1 MKTHNMGNSAEGL
14 EQCLS
19 THCSPTLAS
28 LKTANL
34 FTCTYTCIQSFEASV
49 SYWKKEMEEKRLSL
63 IILQRQEERALIY
76 VCRMKKLQQDLE
88 KPGVIDLLQ
97 KYGYLDTNPQHAVAH
112 LIERLEENG
121 TFPHE
126 IGLFL
131 GYPLEDV
138 IGFIINKGKN
148 CHCIGCWKVYC
159 NEEEA
164 ERTFCKYKKCTDVYN
179 RLWGNGRSIRQLTV
193 AA

>member
-1 MKTHNMGNSAEGL
+1 MKKRNMGNTAEGL
-14 EQCLS
+14 EQCLIM
-19 THCSPTLAS
+19 HCAPTLAS

-34 FTCTYTCIQSFEASV
+34 FTCKYTCIQSLETSIM
-49 SYWKKEMEEKRLSL
+49 YWETEMKEKGLSL
-63 IILQRQEERALIY
+63 FILQKQENRALIY

-88 KPGVIDLLQ
+88 KPGVMNLLR
-97 KYGYLDTNPQHAVAH
+97 KYGYQDTNPRHAISH

-131 GYPLEDV
+131 GYPLDDV
-138 IGFIINKGKN
+138 IGFIVNKGKN

-159 NEEEA
+159 NKEEA

-179 RLWGNGRSIRQLTV
+179 RLWRNGRSIQKLTV
-193 AA
+193 A

>member
-1 MKTHNMGNSAEGL
+1 MGSQPLTSRYLFGKASINKTPLSGTFEISPLCNMDCKMCYIKLNE
-14 EQCLS
+14 
-19 THCSPTLAS
+19 
-28 LKTANL
+28 
-34 FTCTYTCIQSFEASV
+34 
-49 SYWKKEMEEKRLSL
+49 KEMKEKGLSL
-63 IILQRQEERALIY
+63 FILQKQENRALIY

-88 KPGVIDLLQ
+88 KPGVMNLLR
-97 KYGYLDTNPQHAVAH
+97 KYGYQDTDPHHAISH

-131 GYPLEDV
+131 GYPLDDV
-138 IGFIINKGKN
+138 IGFIVNKGKN

-159 NEEEA
+159 NKEEA

-179 RLWGNGRSIRQLTV
+179 RLWRNGRSIQKLTV
-193 AA
+193 A

>member
-1 MKTHNMGNSAEGL
+1 MKTHNMGNSTEGL
-14 EQCLS
+14 EECLI

-34 FTCTYTCIQSFEASV
+34 FTCTYTSIQSFESSIA
-49 SYWKKEMEEKRLSL
+49 YWKKEMEQKGLSL
-63 IILQRQEERALIY
+63 IILQKQEKRALIY
-76 VCRMKKLQQDLE
+76 VCRIKKLQQDLE
-88 KPGVIDLLQ
+88 KTGVIDLLR
-97 KYGYLDTNPQHAVAH
+97 KYGYQDTNPQHAITH

-159 NEEEA
+159 NKEEA

-179 RLWGNGRSIRQLTV
+179 RLWRNGRSIRQLTV